1 VRPTAGGV
9 LLSLW
14 VTPGAQRTSCQGE
27 RDGYLRVRLR
37 APARE
42 GRANEELVRLLAGR
56 LDVAR
61 DDVTLVGGPR
71 SRRKVARVAGLKA
84 GDARLES
91 LLRGG
96 EHG

>member
-14 VTPGAQRTSCQGE
+14 VTPGAHRTACEGE
-27 RDGYLRVRLR
+27 RHGYVRVRLR
-37 APARE
+37 AAARE

-61 DDVTLVGGPR
+61 ADVTIVSGAQA
-71 SRRKVARVAGLKA
+71 RRKVARRAGCRGRA
-84 GDARLES
+84 PPPARPAP
-91 LLRGG
+91 RA
-96 EHG
+96 